1 MTKVATIDT
10 RRFFAL
16 LLIAAMLMAMIP
28 IGVAMLPSGVLAS
41 DNAADN
47 EASVEGGFALNNGA
61 PVVNSVALY
70 EHDDATTASA
80 MDPTVEYIVQVSVT
94 DTNTLADLDSLYV
107 TVYYD
112 EDGTFNV
119 GQVPGSGSAQDGAIL
134 KWDALDTWTIDDGS
148 STWTIETDSVDP
160 ADLAAQNTFTFKF
173 HFKPGEVAK
182 ESVHDTDGDAEWMI
196 YAVATDLST
205 ATANARQETREMNW
219 YGKISVIVVGGGP
232 VAFGTL
238 SLADADQVCSNSVTA
253 TYTSNGPFDESVKAD
268 DVWGGSSM
276 HAHLDT
282 DDSPTNGKISLEAD
296 DDTSLTD
303 AVVVLSSDFTAIDT
317 SDTITTESGTAVNM
331 KLWITIASSGI
342 ENESFTGTIF
352 YQISNGS

>member
-1 MTKVATIDT
+1 MTKVATIDK
-10 RRFFAL
+10 RKVL
-16 LLIAAMLMAMIP
+16 GLVMVAAMVIATLLAAMIP
-28 IGVAMLPSGVLAS
+28 TIVLA
-41 DNAADN
+41 DNPADN

-70 EHDDATTASA
+70 EHDDTTPALA

-119 GQVPGSGSAQDGAIL
+119 GQVPSSGSAQDGAIL
-134 KWDALDTWTIDDGS
+134 KWDALDTWTIDDGT

-160 ADLAAQNTFTFKF
+160 TDLLAQNTFTFKF
-173 HFKPGEVAK
+173 HFKPGEVAL
-182 ESVHDTDGDAEWMI
+182 ESSHDVGDNAEWMI
-196 YAVATDLST
+196 YAKATDFGGPST
-205 ATANARQETREMNW
+205 ADAYQETLEMNW
-219 YGKISVIVVGGGP
+219 YGKIGVAVVGGGN

-238 SLADADQVCSNSVTA
+238 SLGDADKVCSNSVTA

-268 DVWGGSSM
+268 DEWAGSSM
-276 HAHLDT
+276 HVHLDT

-303 AVVVLSSDFTAIDT
+303 AVVVLSSGFTAIDT

-331 KLWITIASSGI
+331 KLWITLASSGI

>member
-1 MTKVATIDT
+1 MTKVATIDK
-10 RRFFAL
+10 RKVL
-16 LLIAAMLMAMIP
+16 GLVMVAAMVIATLLAAMIP
-28 IGVAMLPSGVLAS
+28 TAVLA
-41 DNAADN
+41 DDVAGDN
-47 EASVEGGFALNNGA
+47 EGSVEGGFALNNGA

-219 YGKISVIVVGGGP
+219 YGKISVVVDGGGN
-232 VAFGTL
+232 VAFGPL
-238 SLADADQVCSNSVTA
+238 ALADANKESTNTVTA
-253 TYTSNGPFDESVKAD
+253 TYTSNGFYDENVKAD
-268 DVWGGSSM
+268 STWSSGSNSVTL
-276 HAHLDT
+276 ANDG
-282 DDSPTNGKISLEAD
+282 SPADNEIALQAD
-296 DDTSLTD
+296 DDLTYGD
-303 AVVVLSSDFTAIDT
+303 AVVVLSSGYTAIDN
-317 SDTITTESGTAVNM
+317 DDVITTEGGHAVTM
-331 KLWITIASSGI
+331 KLWITIASTCI
-342 ENESFTGTIF
+342 ENDAFTGTIF
-352 YQISNGS
+352 YQISNRL